1 MKTCAT
7 VILVCVCAFTG
18 VYSQSPKTA
27 LIVKLGLTTN
37 NHLSTDWKD
46 ALAPRMT
53 RAELDSMAAL
63 HRSLTADELGWKK
76 LIESKT
82 ESWNAMRENLGVPF
96 GNGSVPDTVDVL
108 LGAFGIDDG
117 FIYQYNTICLDVT
130 ALQTAYGRA
139 SLPENSEKVDRI
151 FVQEFTHLLHKNWA
165 RRNKLV
171 LKTFQDSVLWEC
183 LYEGMGMYR
192 SLRPAW
198 LPKNSVMPAETRAAL
213 ARLYPQFVSNLIK
226 AGAYHLTAA
235 DKKRVLAHL
244 SRGQVQQKWGAF
256 TIAIWLALEANGDDK
271 KLAKWINGGLASV
284 PALAYKYLTGD
295 DKIRFNIAYPNT
307 VTR

>member
-7 VILVCVCAFTG
+7 VISVCVCMFTS
-18 VYSQSPKTA
+18 VYAQPHKTA
-27 LIVKLGLTTN
+27 VIVKLGVTAN

-46 ALAPRMT
+46 ALVSRMPQ
-53 RAELDSMAAL
+53 AELDSMAAL
-63 HRSLTADELGWKK
+63 HRPLTADELGWKK

-82 ESWNAMRENLGVPF
+82 ESWNALRENLGAPF
-96 GNGSVPDTVDVL
+96 GNRSVPDTVDVL
-108 LGAFGIDDG
+108 LGAFGVDDG
-117 FIYQYNTICLDVT
+117 FTYQYHTVCLDIT
-130 ALQTAYGRA
+130 ALQNAYGAA
-139 SLPENSEKVDRI
+139 SLPENSEKLDRI
-151 FVQEFTHLLHKNWA
+151 FAHEFTHLLHKDWA

-183 LYEGMGMYR
+183 IYEGMGMYR
-192 SLRPAW
+192 SLRPVW
-198 LPKNSVMPAETRAAL
+198 LPKNGVIPAETRAAL
-213 ARLYPQFVSNLIK
+213 DGLYPQFVSNLIK

-244 SRGQVQQKWGAF
+244 SRGRVQQKWGAF
-256 TIAIWLALEANGDDK
+256 TIAIWLALEANGHDK